1 MDMNPLTSS
10 DSASSPGATS
20 ASNSTSPSG
29 GPEGTSWD
37 VVIVGGAVSGAST
50 AILLKR
56 QMPNLRILV
65 VEKSERFDWKV
76 GESTVEISAY
86 FLTRVLKQYDHLSR
100 EQLTKQAFRYW
111 FVNDRVTNL
120 REASEVGPTQ
130 LARTPSFQLDRS
142 KLDEH
147 LLKVARQEGSEV
159 WRPARVTSIAL
170 EGAEGNR
177 ITVERSD
184 GVRVEVH
191 AKWIV
196 DATGRHATLARK
208 RGGVT
213 PIESHPI
220 SAIWVRYR
228 GVKDMD
234 GPEVVG
240 TDPSDPFARA
250 VLAARRL
257 ATNHFTGWGYWI
269 WFIPLKDGETSVG
282 LVWDKRLVDPQGAT
296 PLEKLQKFL
305 DANPLCRELL
315 EHATPVDG
323 DCRSYGHL
331 PYLVDSFIGPGW
343 TCVGDAGG
351 FLDPFYSPGLDQMA
365 FSVYTRV
372 ELMKK
377 ALSGTPAA
385 EMDEAYVEH
394 NRCYKR
400 FFEYFYDAIYKDKYY
415 VMGDYD
421 LMTTAFLLDT
431 GLYYTAAILPLY
443 RWSHER
449 LGIPPFYQDGA
460 KVGYYPIRFY
470 NRRLVAIAKR
480 KMALGIY
487 GNHNHGRRPGFV
499 GFSVRSAVFVMIGH
513 GLLRWWKAEVANAW
527 TYVARPRPLRTPSAE
542 APGTSPGGSAVP
554 RAAS

>member
-1 MDMNPLTSS
+1 MEPLSS
-10 DSASSPGATS
+10 TY
-20 ASNSTSPSG
+20 
-29 GPEGTSWD
+29 D

-56 QMPNLRILV
+56 RRPDLKILV
-65 VEKSERFDWKV
+65 VEKTDRFDWKV

-100 EQLTKQAFRYW
+100 EQLPKQAFRYW

-142 KLDEH
+142 KLDER
-147 LLKVARQEGSEV
+147 LLHVAREEGSEV
-159 WRPARVTSIAL
+159 WRPARVTSFEL
-170 EGAEGNR
+170 GGRMGNKL
-177 ITVERSD
+177 TVERET
-184 GVRVEVH
+184 GERVDVS
-191 AKWIV
+191 ARWIV
-196 DATGRHATLARK
+196 DATGRHAMLARK

-213 PIESHPI
+213 PIESHPT

-250 VLAARRL
+250 VLASRRL

-282 LVWDKRLVDPQGAT
+282 LVWDKRLVQPEGST
-296 PLEKLQKFL
+296 PLEKLTRFL
-305 DANPLCRELL
+305 DANPLTHELL
-315 EHATPVDG
+315 EHATPIDG
-323 DCRSYGHL
+323 DVRSYGHL
-331 PYLVDSFIGPGW
+331 AYLVDSFIGEGW

-365 FSVYTRV
+365 FSVYTRT
-372 ELMKK
+372 ELMLKSL
-377 ALSGTPAA
+377 AGAA
-385 EMDEAYVEH
+385 PEEMEKEYEGH
-394 NRCYKR
+394 NRRYKR
-400 FFEYFYDAIYKDKYY
+400 YFEYFYDSIYKDKYY

-431 GLYYTAAILPLY
+431 GLYYAAAIMPVY
-443 RWSHER
+443 RWSHDR
-449 LGIPPFYQDGA
+449 LGLPPFFQDGA
-460 KVGYYPIRFY
+460 EIGYYPIRFY
-470 NRRLVAIAKR
+470 NRRLAAIAKR

-487 GNHNHGRRPGFV
+487 GNHNAGRRPGFV
-499 GFSVRSAVFVMIGH
+499 GYSVRSSLFVMIAH
-513 GLLRWWKAEVANAW
+513 GLLRWWKAEIANAW
-527 TYVARPRPLRTPSAE
+527 SYAVRPKRISSSAPAASAPPAASQENPAVARNAN
-542 APGTSPGGSAVP
+542 
-554 RAAS
+554 